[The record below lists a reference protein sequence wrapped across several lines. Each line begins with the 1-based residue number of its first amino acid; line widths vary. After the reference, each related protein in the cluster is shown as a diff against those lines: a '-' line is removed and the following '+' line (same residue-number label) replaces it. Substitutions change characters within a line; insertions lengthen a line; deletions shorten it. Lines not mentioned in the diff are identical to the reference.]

1 MLSFSS
7 VEEKDA
13 IKVSSYT
20 ITNYSYYVS
29 QMKFRGYLSKESVGV
44 ISK

>member
-20 ITNYSYYVS
+20 II
-29 QMKFRGYLSKESVGV
+29 MFEMAFRGNLSKESVGV